1 MLGLLYKD
9 YIAVK
14 GKYFLMALFGQFLL
28 VAAIRITVVDEVL
41 DHILPALVMMMLC
54 VFAVVIPL
62 TFEISL
68 MKADEGRK
76 QKQYFLSLPVS
87 RRQYVASK
95 YIFLAIAFYI
105 IQSVA
110 TFEFLVCLVNM
121 KSEEMSAKMSTCQM
135 LVPTFIA
142 LCMVTCALELP
153 FFVGMGVK
161 KGMAAKESIIFI
173 VLFLAIDYIMFG
185 DLSIVEEANV
195 MSLIDYFMK
204 HPEISMTVQ
213 VLTPIVSILLYY
225 VSYLISVRLFERKE
239 WEDE

>member
-14 GKYFLMALFGQFLL
+14 GKYFLMVLFGQFLL
-28 VAAIRITVVDEVL
+28 LTAIRLTVVDEVV
-41 DHILPALVMMMLC
+41 DYILPALVMMMLC
-54 VFAVVIPL
+54 CLAAVLPFVFEL
-62 TFEISL
+62 SL

-95 YIFLAIAFYI
+95 YIFLAIVFYI

-110 TFEFLVCLVNM
+110 TYEFLVCQVNM
-121 KSEEMSAKMSTCQM
+121 KSAEMSAKLSTFQM

-142 LCMVTCALELP
+142 LCMVICAFELP

-173 VLFLAIDYIMFG
+173 VLFLAIAYIMFG

-195 MSLIDYFMK
+195 MSLIDYFMT

-213 VLTPIVSILLYY
+213 VLSPIVSILLYY
-225 VSYLISVRLFERKE
+225 VSYLVSARLFEGKE
-239 WEDE
+239 WDDE

>member
-28 VAAIRITVVDEVL
+28 VAAIRLTVVDEVL
-41 DHILPALVMMMLC
+41 DHVLPALVMMLLC
-54 VFAVVIPL
+54 VFAAVIPFV
-62 TFEISL
+62 FELSL

-110 TFEFLVCLVNM
+110 TFEFLVCQVNM
-121 KSEEMSAKMSTCQM
+121 ESVEMSASMSTVQM

-142 LCMVTCALELP
+142 ICMVICALELP

-173 VLFLAIDYIMFG
+173 VFFLVVAYIMFG
-185 DLSIVEEANV
+185 DLSVMDEANL
-195 MSLIDYFMK
+195 MALIEYFTK

-213 VLTPIVSILLYY
+213 VLCPIVSILLYY
-225 VSYLISVRLFERKE
+225 GSYLISARLFEGKE

>member
-1 MLGLLYKD
+1 MLGLLHKD

-28 VAAIRITVVDEVL
+28 VATIRLTVVDEVL
-41 DHILPALVMMMLC
+41 DHILPAFVMMMLC
-54 VFAVVIPL
+54 CLAAVLPFVFEL
-62 TFEISL
+62 SL

-87 RRQYVASK
+87 RRQYVESK

-110 TFEFLVCLVNM
+110 TFEFLMCQVNM
-121 KSEEMSAKMSTCQM
+121 KSEEMSAKLSTFQM

-142 LCMVTCALELP
+142 LCMVICALELP

-161 KGMAAKESIIFI
+161 KGMATKESIIFI
-173 VLFLAIDYIMFG
+173 VFFLGVAYVMFG
-185 DLSIVEEANV
+185 DLSVVEEASV

-213 VLTPIVSILLYY
+213 VLSPIVSILLYY
-225 VSYLISVRLFERKE
+225 VSYLISARLFERKE

>member
-14 GKYFLMALFGQFLL
+14 GKYFMVALFGQFLIVTVL
-28 VAAIRITVVDEVL
+28 RLTVVDEVV
-41 DHILPALVMMMLC
+41 DHILPAMVMMMLC
-54 VFAVVIPL
+54 CLAAVIPFI
-62 TFEISL
+62 FELSL

-110 TFEFLVCLVNM
+110 TFEFVVCQVNM
-121 KSEEMSAKMSTCQM
+121 KSEEMSARMSTVQM
-135 LVPTFIA
+135 LVPTFLAI
-142 LCMVTCALELP
+142 CMVTCALELP

-173 VLFLAIDYIMFG
+173 VFFLAVAYIMFG
-185 DLSIVEEANV
+185 DLSIVEEASI

-204 HPEISMTVQ
+204 HPEISMTVP
-213 VLTPIVSILLYY
+213 VFAPVVSILLFYG
-225 VSYLISVRLFERKE
+225 SYLISTRIFEGKE

>member
-28 VAAIRITVVDEVL
+28 VAAIRLTVVDEVL
-41 DHILPALVMMMLC
+41 DHVLPALVMMMLC
-54 VFAVVIPL
+54 CLAAVLPL
-62 TFEISL
+62 FFEPSL

-110 TFEFLVCLVNM
+110 TFEFLMCQVNM
-121 KSEEMSAKMSTCQM
+121 KSVEMSAKVSTFQM

-142 LCMVTCALELP
+142 LCMVICALELP

-161 KGMAAKESIIFI
+161 KGMAAKESLIFI
-173 VLFLAIDYIMFG
+173 VFFLVVAYVMFG

-204 HPEISMTVQ
+204 HPEISLTVQ
-213 VLTPIVSILLYY
+213 VLSPIVSILSYY
-225 VSYLISVRLFERKE
+225 ISYLISARFFEGKE

>member
-14 GKYFLMALFGQFLL
+14 GKYFLMVLFGQFLL
-28 VAAIRITVVDEVL
+28 LTAIRLTVVDEVV
-41 DHILPALVMMMLC
+41 DHILPPMVMMMLC
-54 VFAVVIPL
+54 CLAAVLPFVFEL
-62 TFEISL
+62 SL

-95 YIFLAIAFYI
+95 YLFLAIAFYI

-110 TFEFLVCLVNM
+110 TFEFLMCQVNM
-121 KSEEMSAKMSTCQM
+121 KSEEMSAKLSTFQM

-142 LCMVTCALELP
+142 LCMVVCALELP

-161 KGMAAKESIIFI
+161 KGMVAKESIIFI
-173 VLFLAIDYIMFG
+173 VFFLGVAYVMFG

-213 VLTPIVSILLYY
+213 VLSPIVSILLYY
-225 VSYLISVRLFERKE
+225 VSYLISARLFEGKE

>member
-14 GKYFLMALFGQFLL
+14 GKYFLMALFGHLLL
-28 VAAIRITVVDEVL
+28 VAAIRLTVVDEVL
-41 DHILPALVMMMLC
+41 DHVLPALVMMMLFC
-54 VFAVVIPL
+54 LAAVLPL
-62 TFEISL
+62 FFELSL

-110 TFEFLVCLVNM
+110 TFEFLMCQVNM
-121 KSEEMSAKMSTCQM
+121 KSEEMTAKLSTFQM
-135 LVPTFIA
+135 LVPIFIA
-142 LCMVTCALELP
+142 ICMLICALELP

-161 KGMAAKESIIFI
+161 KGMVAKEGVIFI
-173 VLFLAIDYIMFG
+173 VLFLGVAYIMFG
-185 DLSIVEEANV
+185 DLSIIEEASV

-204 HPEISMTVQ
+204 HPEISLTVQ
-213 VLTPIVSILLYY
+213 VLSPIVSILLYY
-225 VSYLISVRLFERKE
+225 VSYLISARLFEGKE

>member
-14 GKYFLMALFGQFLL
+14 GKYFLMVLFGHFLL
-28 VAAIRITVVDEVL
+28 VAAIRLTVVDEVL
-41 DHILPALVMMMLC
+41 DQVLPALVMMMLC
-54 VFAVVIPL
+54 CLAAVLPL
-62 TFEISL
+62 FFELSL
-68 MKADEGRK
+68 MKTDEGRK

-110 TFEFLVCLVNM
+110 TFEFLMCQVNM
-121 KSEEMSAKMSTCQM
+121 KSEEMSAKLSTFQM

-142 LCMVTCALELP
+142 LCMVICALELP

-173 VLFLAIDYIMFG
+173 VFFLGVAYVMFG

-213 VLTPIVSILLYY
+213 VLSPIVSILLYY
-225 VSYLISVRLFERKE
+225 ASYLISARLFEGKE

>member
-28 VAAIRITVVDEVL
+28 LTVLRLTVVDEVV
-41 DHILPALVMMMLC
+41 DHILPPMVMMMLC
-54 VFAVVIPL
+54 CFAAVLPLVFEL
-62 TFEISL
+62 SL

-110 TFEFLVCLVNM
+110 TFEFVVCQVNM
-121 KSEEMSAKMSTCQM
+121 KSEEMSASMATTQM
-135 LVPTFIA
+135 LVPTFIGI
-142 LCMVTCALELP
+142 CMVICALELP

-173 VLFLAIDYIMFG
+173 VFFLGVAYVMFG

-213 VLTPIVSILLYY
+213 VLSPIISILLYY
-225 VSYLISVRLFERKE
+225 VSYLISARLFEGKE

>member
-14 GKYFLMALFGQFLL
+14 GKYFLMVLFGQFLL
-28 VAAIRITVVDEVL
+28 LTAIRLTVVDEVV
-41 DHILPALVMMMLC
+41 DHILPPMVMMMLC
-54 VFAVVIPL
+54 CLAVVLPFV
-62 TFEISL
+62 FELSL

-95 YIFLAIAFYI
+95 YLFLAIAFYI
-105 IQSVA
+105 IQAVA
-110 TFEFLVCLVNM
+110 TFEFVVCQVNM
-121 KSEEMSAKMSTCQM
+121 KSVEMSASMSTVQM

-142 LCMVTCALELP
+142 ICLVVCALELP

-161 KGMAAKESIIFI
+161 KGIAAKESLIFI
-173 VLFLAIDYIMFG
+173 VFFLVVAYVMFG
-185 DLSIVEEANV
+185 DLSVVEEASV

-225 VSYLISVRLFERKE
+225 VSYLISARLFEGKE